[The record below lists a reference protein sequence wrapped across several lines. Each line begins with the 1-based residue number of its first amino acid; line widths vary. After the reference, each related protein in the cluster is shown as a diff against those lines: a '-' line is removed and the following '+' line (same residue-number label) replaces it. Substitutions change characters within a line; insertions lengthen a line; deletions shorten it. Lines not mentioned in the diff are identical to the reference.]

1 MSRQNEPIRAL
12 IVVRLSRLTDES
24 TSPERQLEVCKKL
37 CEARGWSIVGVAEDL
52 DVSAGNTSPFHRPSL
67 SKWIGDG
74 EGDPGQAHEYD
85 VLVFYRVDRLV
96 RRVRHLGEMI
106 TWSEKYDVNL
116 VSATESH
123 FDLSTPIGVVIAQ
136 LVASFAEM
144 ELEAISDRA
153 SSAHQHNIRLGK
165 FVGGSPPF
173 GYVPKETSDGWRLV
187 PDPEMTQIILEIAE
201 RVLDG
206 EPLRRIS
213 DDLNARGVLTPR
225 DRLRI
230 SKGQEPMGFKWHSN
244 SLKRRLTSP
253 AMLGYAITR
262 EPLLD
267 TRRKPVINKRGEKE
281 YGPDQ
286 VLIGSDGLP
295 VQRADPILTKPL
307 FERLKEELAQRE
319 VRKEPNKRTNSLL
332 LRVLHC
338 GVCGGPVYR
347 VKRQGGRSNRY
358 RCATLQT
365 PNKCGNGSVL
375 EHVLDHAVESQL
387 LTLMGDS
394 ERLQRVWDAGEDTA
408 DELAEVEARLADRAS
423 LIGVGAYKAGTPQ
436 RAALDALIEADA
448 KLYERLAAI
457 TTRPA
462 GWTWQPTGETFR
474 VWWDQQSVP
483 ERNIY
488 LRAMGVKAW
497 YDTREE
503 FKLRLEFGELNKMA
517 AGLQTV
523 GPIETMTDA
532 FVNMAEHGVAGVEIH
547 DGRVVAVLKSGE
559 RVEIPLEGAED

>member
-1 MSRQNEPIRAL
+1 M

-52 DVSAGNTSPFHRPSL
+52 DVSAGNTSPFDRPSL

-74 EGDPGQAHEYD
+74 EGDPGRAHEYD
-85 VLVFYRVDRLV
+85 AIVFYRVDRLV

-106 TWSEKYDVNL
+106 TWSEKYAVNM

-173 GYVPKETSDGWRLV
+173 GYVAKETTDGTGWRVV
-187 PDPEMTQIILEIAE
+187 PDPEMTQVIREIAE
-201 RVLDG
+201 RVLNG

-230 SKGQEPMGFKWHSN
+230 NKGQKPMGFQWHSN

-262 EPLLD
+262 EQLLD
-267 TRRKPVINKRGEKE
+267 ARGKPVVNKRGEKE

-286 VLIGSDGLP
+286 ILIGSDGLP
-295 VQRADPILTKPL
+295 VQRAEPILTKPL
-307 FERLKEELAQRE
+307 FERLRAELEHRA

-332 LRVLHC
+332 LRVLFC
-338 GVCGGPVYR
+338 SVCGGPVYR
-347 VKRQGGRSNRY
+347 AKGNGGRSNRY
-358 RCATLQT
+358 RCGTVQT

-375 EHVLDHAVESQL
+375 EHVMDDAVEDQL
-387 LTLMGDS
+387 LALMGDS

-408 DELAEVEARLADRAS
+408 EELAEVEARLADRTS
-423 LIGVGAYKAGTPQ
+423 LLGIGAYKSGTPQ
-436 RAALDALIEADA
+436 RATLAALIDADA
-448 KLYERLAAI
+448 KLYDQLAAT

-474 VWWDQQSVP
+474 DWWGRQSVP

-488 LRAMGVKAW
+488 LRTMGVEAW

-503 FKLRLEFGELNKMA
+503 FKFRLEFGALNKMS

-532 FVNMAEHGVAGVEIH
+532 FVNMAEHGIAGIEIR
-547 DGRVVAVLKSGE
+547 GRKVVAVSKSGE
-559 RVEIPLEGAED
+559 RVELPLDITEE